1 MCWNSSGLSII
12 CYSFYNTLIFSF
24 SLSSHLS
31 CVHLHCKILS
41 NHAALFKSVPCFS
54 FQRCLF
60 DNFPLLSFSIFFP
73 SSHLSFSIFSITL
86 PLTYSLLS
94 RTQASQRRGKNHMNT
109 MNHSS
114 FFHLLLSFQPPPP
127 SHTPSILFARMSEVL
142 ISLMPVRAEQRW
154 ATAVRV
160 TKFKCMNKKIN
171 SNNSVDTDT
180 QCGWQ
185 SVWPSVSLTHWHS
198 CFLNLKTLC
207 ESVCICAGV

>member
-94 RTQASQRRGKNHMNT
+94 RTQASQRRGEKIIWIQWIT
-109 MNHSS
+109 LPSS
-114 FFHLLLSFQPPPP
+114 TFFSLSNLLLPPILPP
-127 SHTPSILFARMSEVL
+127 SCSQGCLRCWFPLCLSGLSSAGQQQLESQNL
-142 ISLMPVRAEQRW
+142 
-154 ATAVRV
+154 
-160 TKFKCMNKKIN
+160 N
-171 SNNSVDTDT
+171 
-180 QCGWQ
+180 
-185 SVWPSVSLTHWHS
+185 VWIR
-198 CFLNLKTLC
+198 K
-207 ESVCICAGV
+207 